1 MVSDAELIRT
11 VLRGDRAEFAVL
23 VARYERMVWATAW
36 RVLKDDHA
44 AADVGQEAFL
54 QAYQRLGDLRDPE
67 QFGVWLLRIVRR
79 ESVRLA
85 KQRKRDEVREHTGEQ
100 QATSLP
106 AESEELVE
114 AVAGLPEHERQVVVL
129 RYLHGYAVAEIAQAL
144 GRPVG
149 TVTKHL
155 SRAVQRLKQVYKGVI
170 R

>member
-1 MVSDAELIRT
+1 M
-11 VLRGDRAEFAVL
+11 
-23 VARYERMVWATAW
+23 
-36 RVLKDDHA
+36 
-44 AADVGQEAFL
+44 
-54 QAYQRLGDLRDPE
+54 
-67 QFGVWLLRIVRR
+67 
-79 ESVRLA
+79 A

-149 TVTKHL
+149 TVTKQL